1 MHQHNMLLIHIASYM
16 EYIGGHTIHVWCCW
30 GSTEIIQGHLAKR
43 QLLEKKIST
52 LTGTIQREQSDA
64 ADVCKKKTN

>member
-16 EYIGGHTIHVWCCW
+16 EYIGGHTMHVWCW
-30 GSTEIIQGHLAKR
+30 FFGSTEIIQGHLAKR

-64 ADVCKKKTN
+64 ADVCKKTN